1 MTLQPPALH
10 KPIAVMGDQAECLT
24 EIFRDEI
31 NLAVWNR
38 PLKPRIAR
46 FAEELTACS
55 GQLERFISLSEGDS
69 AAMVLPKW
77 ALKIEGADAWVA
89 DANQL
94 IDMYR
99 CLFEPD
105 TVGLRLHVLKGTMCP
120 RFHVDR
126 VPVRLL
132 CTYQGVSTEWLQEE
146 RVTRPDKPGPL
157 PDQPV
162 ADSNL
167 NRLATG
173 AIGLLK
179 GEAWE
184 GNEGRGLV
192 HRSPAPG
199 NSPRLVLALDWL

>member
-1 MTLQPPALH
+1 MTLQPTALK
-10 KPIAVMGDQAECLT
+10 KPIAITGGRAECLT
-24 EIFRDEI
+24 EIFRDEV
-31 NLAVWNR
+31 NLTVWNR
-38 PLKPRIAR
+38 ALRPGVSQ
-46 FAEELTACS
+46 FAAELTGCA
-55 GQLERFISLSEGDS
+55 GQMERFISLSEGDS
-69 AAMVLPKW
+69 AAMVLPGW
-77 ALKIEGADAWVA
+77 ALEMDGAEAWVA
-89 DANQL
+89 DADQL
-94 IDMYR
+94 IGMYR

-132 CTYQGVSTEWLQEE
+132 CTYQGVGTEWLQEE

-162 ADSNL
+162 VDSNV

-199 NSPRLVLALDWL
+199 DSPRLVLALDWL